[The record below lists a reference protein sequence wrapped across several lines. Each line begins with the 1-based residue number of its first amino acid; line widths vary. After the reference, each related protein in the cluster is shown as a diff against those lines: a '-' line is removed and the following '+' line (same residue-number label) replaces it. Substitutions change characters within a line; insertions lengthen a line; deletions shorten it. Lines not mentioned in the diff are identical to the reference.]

1 MAKKNKFR
9 PVWHPAL
16 WPTWI
21 VVFILFCLSLLR
33 MSTKQTLGE
42 KLGRLLHK
50 KLKGR
55 TKVAKKNIAACFPEL
70 SEEEQATLVEDTF
83 IACTRGFMETTHA
96 WWRDVTPY
104 VDNLII
110 TGQENLLEA
119 QKRGKGILL
128 LGGHFSIFDLALP
141 FFAAQLHKPGYM
153 YRPNDNPVIDRMIEK
168 GRRRHYGIKGFS
180 KRHLKG
186 MIEYMKEGGSV
197 WYAADQDFGRKSAE
211 FVDFFGVKTG
221 CINAPSWIAR
231 ESGASVIQVSQ
242 FRHPNGQYEIAFSPI
257 MENFGEDDA
266 KDAQD
271 WNTHL
276 EAAIRRHPDQYL
288 WLHKRFKTRQP
299 GDDPIY

>member
-21 VVFILFCLSLLR
+21 VVFILYCISL
-33 MSTKQTLGE
+33 MPMTMKQTAGD

-55 TKVAKKNIAACFPEL
+55 TKIAKQNISACFPEL
-70 SEEEQATLVEDTF
+70 SEAEQSALVEDTF
-83 IACTRGFMETTHA
+83 VACTRGFLETTHS

-110 TGQENLLEA
+110 TGEEHLIAAQERKN
-119 QKRGKGILL
+119 GILL

-141 FFAAQLHKPGYM
+141 FFASKLSKPGYM
-153 YRPNDNPVIDRMIEK
+153 YRPNDNPVIDRMIEQ
-168 GRRRHYGIKGFS
+168 GRRKHYGIQGFN
-180 KRHLKG
+180 KRQLKD
-186 MIEYMKEGGSV
+186 MITFIKEGGEV
-197 WYAADQDFGRKSAE
+197 WYAADQDFGSKGTE
-211 FVDFFGVKTG
+211 FVKFFGINTG
-221 CINAPSWIAR
+221 CISAPSWIAR
-231 ESGASVIQVSQ
+231 ESGATVLQVSQ

-257 MENFGEDDA
+257 MENFGEDDL
-266 KDAQD
+266 KDAQA

-276 EAAIRRHPDQYL
+276 EAAIRRYPDQYL
-288 WLHKRFKTRQP
+288 WLHKRFKSRKP
-299 GDDPIY
+299 GDKPFY

>member
-21 VVFILFCLSLLR
+21 VVFILFCLSQLP
-33 MSTKQTLGE
+33 MSTKQSWGE

-55 TKVAKKNIAACFPEL
+55 TKVAKTNIAGCFPEL
-70 SEEEQATLVEDTF
+70 SEAEQSKLVEDTY
-83 IACTRGFMETTHA
+83 IACSRGFLETTHA
-96 WWRDVTPY
+96 WWKDVTPY
-104 VDNLII
+104 VDNLIV
-110 TGQENLLEA
+110 TGKEHLDEA
-119 QKRGKGILL
+119 QNKGKGILL

-141 FFAAQLHKPGYM
+141 FFAAQLIKPGYM
-153 YRPNDNPVIDRMIEK
+153 YRPHDNPVIDRMIEQ

-186 MIEYMKEGGSV
+186 MIQFMKEGGSV
-197 WYAADQDFGRKSAE
+197 WYAADQDFGSKGTE
-211 FVDFFGVKTG
+211 FVDFFGVKAG
-221 CINAPSWIAR
+221 CITAPSWIAR

-242 FRHPNGQYEIAFSPI
+242 FRHPNGQYEIVFSPI
-257 MENFGEDDA
+257 MEGFGEDDA

-276 EAAIRRHPDQYL
+276 ESAIRRYPDQYL
-288 WLHKRFKTRQP
+288 WLHKRFKTRKP
-299 GDDPIY
+299 GDAPFY